1 MALMENADMYREYK
15 GATGAGASGT
25 LEEMNT
31 EYLDSLQGR
40 MTKLQSTLEGLFND
54 VFTTD
59 MVYPLID
66 GLTKLAEAVDTLF
79 KSVGGGPTIILGL
92 ASAFMKLFSTN
103 IARSINDFASNQ
115 QLAETRKSNLANVKG
130 ALADTGLDQTE
141 VGQYIDAG
149 ATRAGVM
156 NAEQYRIYE
165 GQLDSYIT
173 ASTNAAVANEKLND
187 TYLAVAAAAGMLY
200 DNAEDLIVLDETGLN
215 ISGLID
221 EVAARN
227 PKELAE
233 SFKNID

>member
-1 MALMENADMYREYK
+1 MYQEYL
-15 GATGAGASGT
+15 GATGENASGT
-25 LEEMNT
+25 LEQMNQ
-31 EYLDSLQGR
+31 EYMDSLQGR
-40 MTKLQSTLEGLFND
+40 MATLQATLESLFND

-66 GLTKLAEAVDTLF
+66 ALTKLAEAVDTLF

-149 ATRAGVM
+149 ATRAGAM
-156 NAEQYRIYE
+156 NADQYRIYE
-165 GQLDSYIT
+165 QQLDSYIT
-173 ASTNAAVANEKLND
+173 ASENAAAANEKLND
-187 TYLAVAAAAGMLY
+187 TYLTVAAAAGMLY
-200 DNAEDLIVLDETGLN
+200 ENAEDLIVLDETGLN

-221 EVAARN
+221 EVAKRN

-233 SFKNID
+233 SFKDID